1 MSTKTII
8 AWIGG
13 VAQEVEVVETDY
25 VPTMPTIEDRITNL
39 EKQQPTTVSVTLLA
53 SNWTESTDENGD
65 IIPKSW
71 CQVVL
76 QGSEYITECSK
87 VDLQPSVTQLAI
99 FHEKDLSF
107 VAENDGGV
115 ITVFCVGQKPT
126 NDYTIQS
133 TVMEVVCD
141 G

>member
-1 MSTKTII
+1 MSTKKII
-8 AWIGG
+8 AWINGS
-13 VAQEVEVVETDY
+13 AQEVEVQERSY
-25 VPTMPTIEDRITNL
+25 VAPTPTIEDRITTL
-39 EKQQPTTVSVTLLA
+39 EKQQTVTVSVTLLA
-53 SNWTESTDENGD
+53 ANWAESIDENGD

-76 QGSEYITECSK
+76 QGSENITPFSK
-87 VDLQPSVTQLAI
+87 VDLQPSVAQLAI

-133 TVMEVVCD
+133 TVQEVNPNA
-141 G
+141 